1 MSSAIASKAT
11 WRLPPAA
18 VYPQRP
24 ETSENWLTRVENVV
38 AGLPVLMLPRLR
50 RRRLSRIIRSVNELT
65 TISRRLGYREF
76 RAETEGLRQ
85 SLVQNGFRDDLVARS
100 FALTRE
106 AAARTIG
113 QRHFDV
119 QLLGGY
125 ALLKG
130 TIAEMETGEGKT
142 LTATLAAGTAAL
154 AGIPVHVITVND
166 YLARRDAKT
175 MGPIYRALG
184 LSVGTVVHGMGPEER
199 RAAYAC
205 DVTYCSNKEVAFDYL
220 RDRIVLGRYTANLH
234 LKLERLLGDA
244 RSSGLVMRGLHFAI
258 VDEAD
263 SVLIDEART
272 PLIISSETAAD
283 EDERWGEEAL
293 QLVESL
299 QPKVDYKILEDE
311 HSIELTDPGRR
322 RLAALAE
329 ETGGIW
335 RSTVRREEAARLALS
350 ALHLFKR
357 GDHYLVRD
365 GRVQIVDEYT
375 GRLMPDR
382 SWSEGLHQLVEI
394 KEECKVTGRK
404 VPIAR
409 ISYQRFFRHYQRLA
423 GMTGTAREAAREL
436 WAVYHLPVTTI
447 STNRPLRRR
456 RMPERVYATMD
467 GKWQA
472 IAARAFELH
481 RRGRPVLIGTRSVA
495 ASETVSGY
503 LTEIDLEHVVLSAA
517 QDHDEADII
526 ARAGEVGRITV
537 ATNMAGRGVDIRL
550 ADSVVERGG
559 LHVILSE
566 RHDASRI
573 DRQLAGRC
581 GRHGEPG
588 TYEEILSLEDP
599 LLETLGGRALGA
611 AARLRGP
618 LFGPGRTRWL
628 FQRAQRRAERLH
640 SRMRRDLLRLDRR
653 LGTLLAFSGEME

>member
-11 WRLPPAA
+11 WHLPPVA

-24 ETSENWLTRVENVV
+24 ETDENWLTRVENVV
-38 AGLPVLMLPRLR
+38 TGLPVLMLPRLR
-50 RRRLSRIIRSVNELT
+50 RLRLSRIVRSVNELT
-65 TISRRLGYREF
+65 AVFARLDDQEL
-76 RAETEGLRQ
+76 RAEAEGLRQ
-85 SLVQNGFRDDLVARS
+85 RLMQNGLRDDVVARS

-106 AAARTIG
+106 VAARTIG
-113 QRHFDV
+113 ERHFDV

-130 TIAEMETGEGKT
+130 MIVEMETGEGKT

-154 AGIPVHVITVND
+154 AGIPVHVVTVND
-166 YLARRDAKT
+166 YLAQRDAES

-184 LSVGTVVHGMGPEER
+184 LSIGIVVHGIRPEER

-220 RDRIVLGRYTANLH
+220 RDRIVLGRHTANLR
-234 LKLERLLGDA
+234 LKLERLLGGA

-263 SVLIDEART
+263 SVQIDEART
-272 PLIISSETAAD
+272 PLIISSETQAD
-283 EDERWGEEAL
+283 DDERWGEEAL
-293 QLVESL
+293 RLAESL
-299 QPKVDYKILEDE
+299 QPNVDYRILKGE
-311 HSIELTDPGRR
+311 HRIELTDSGRR
-322 RLAALAE
+322 RLAVLAE
-329 ETGGIW
+329 EAGGIW

-394 KEECKVTGRK
+394 KEGCEVTGRK

-436 WAVYHLPVTTI
+436 WAVYRLPVTTI
-447 STNRPLRRR
+447 PTNRPLRRR
-456 RMPERVYATMD
+456 ELPDRVYPSLEE
-467 GKWQA
+467 KWCA
-472 IAARAFELH
+472 IAARAAELH
-481 RRGRPVLIGTRSVA
+481 REGRAVLIGTRSVA

-503 LTEIDLEHVVLSAA
+503 LAEIGLEHVVLNAA
-517 QDHDEADII
+517 QDCDEADII

-550 ADSVVERGG
+550 ADSVAERGG

-588 TYEEILSLEDP
+588 TYEAILSLEDP
-599 LLETLGGRALGA
+599 LLETLGGRALGTT
-611 AARLRGP
+611 ARLRGP
-618 LFGPGRTRWL
+618 LFGLGRTRWL
-628 FQRAQRRAERLH
+628 FRRAQRRAERLH
-640 SRMRRDLLRLDRR
+640 SRMRRDLLRLDQR